1 MPDVLFILVLAL
13 VIFGPKKLP
22 EVMRQVAKFMA
33 QFRMMRDDL
42 KRQIEG
48 EMLKIEL
55 EERDRKGC
63 TPPASVPVCGRRSQ
77 RPKTPRRRMKGTCRV
92 RRVRRG
98 SNSPLK
104 HGGHGDFIKNLVSDF
119 AESLN
124 LGCGFPVSP

>member
-48 EMLKIEL
+48 EMLKIEI
-55 EERDRKGC
+55 EERQKQKVAPAPVAELPAP
-63 TPPASVPVCGRRSQ
+63 TAPPSESVPSGQ
-77 RPKTPRRRMKGTCRV
+77 
-92 RRVRRG
+92 
-98 SNSPLK
+98 SPSAVN
-104 HGGHGDFIKNLVSDF
+104 GNISATG
-119 AESLN
+119 
-124 LGCGFPVSP
+124 